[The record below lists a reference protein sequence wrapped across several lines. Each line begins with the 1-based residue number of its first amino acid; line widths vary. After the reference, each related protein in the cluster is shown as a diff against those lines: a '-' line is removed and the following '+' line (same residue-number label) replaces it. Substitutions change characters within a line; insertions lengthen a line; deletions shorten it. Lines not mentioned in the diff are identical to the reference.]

1 MNKFTR
7 YFKGVRE
14 EARRIRWPDSRLL
27 WKSVTIV
34 IVISVISALAI
45 VLSDWLTAN
54 IMKAFEEVFPKDSS
68 ESTSAAF
75 RMISWIKIGGHF

>member
-7 YFKGVRE
+7 YFKGVGE

-54 IMKAFEEVFPKDSS
+54 IMKAFEEAFPKDSS